1 MKSTPSFYE
10 WALQQGEY
18 GKELIQSWT
27 GIEVDKNNNIK
38 NTNLSYDKI
47 PKGSNKI
54 IRFHCSNGHDWSRKI
69 FYITERKFSCPY
81 CKDST
86 ARGSKSLYQWCLE
99 NDAYG
104 QEVLSEWTGIEVD
117 SNNNIIARNIDI
129 NNISYSKHK
138 KMLWRCINK
147 HHTYQQTIINKT
159 HLRYRCPICQQ
170 GSQTSYPEQFLYHSL
185 KQIFPDTLNR
195 QTVLKKEYPP
205 RGIEFDIIVPSQKLC
220 IEYSGAHWHEQS
232 QERDELKLNICKQR
246 DIKFIQI
253 VEDSHNELDHITTP
267 EYICFRMD
275 YQNKLNILTDV
286 LNYIL
291 KLLNRSIY
299 DIDLQQADK
308 DALSVSN
315 KNNAILL
322 KDEYHNV
329 FKDVHKILNNN
340 LEINKLKL
348 WNSPSIYWECPKC
361 HYGKNGEWR
370 NTASNRVYFNQA
382 CPNCGYNS
390 TLE

>member
-1 MKSTPSFYE
+1 MKSTQSFYK

-27 GIEVDKNNNIK
+27 GVELDKKNNIK
-38 NTNLSYDKI
+38 SANLDIDKVSI
-47 PKGSNKI
+47 GSNKI
-54 IRFHCSNGHDWSRKI
+54 AQFKCTKGHLWARQI
-69 FYITERKFSCPY
+69 FYITSRHFKCPW
-81 CKDST
+81 CNNI
-86 ARGSKSLYQWCLE
+86 RGNKSLYQWCIE
-99 NDAYG
+99 NGAYG
-104 QEVLSEWTGIEVD
+104 QELLKEWTGIEVD
-117 SNNNIIARNIDI
+117 KNTNQLIGSNVSIES
-129 NNISYSKHK
+129 ISYGCKRKFKFICSENHIYFQQIYHK
-138 KMLWRCINK
+138 
-147 HHTYQQTIINKT
+147 TTQYQ
-159 HLRYRCPICQQ
+159 RCPICQQ

-246 DIKFIQI
+246 GIKFIQI

-322 KDEYHNV
+322 KDEYPNV